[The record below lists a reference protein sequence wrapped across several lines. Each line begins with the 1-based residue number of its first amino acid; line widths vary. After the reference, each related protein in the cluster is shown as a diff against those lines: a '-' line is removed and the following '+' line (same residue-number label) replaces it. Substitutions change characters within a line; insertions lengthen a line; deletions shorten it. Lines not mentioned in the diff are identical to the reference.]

1 VRWLLLV
8 AVVVAGCQDLPDG
21 GIEGT
26 ATIGPTC
33 PVQQEPP
40 DPDCDDRPFEG
51 RLRIVRDGHE
61 VKRFQPQAD
70 GSFRVAVAP
79 GTYRIQDTAD
89 AYPYCDAGP
98 VTVVARSYAR
108 LDVACDSGIR

>member
-1 VRWLLLV
+1 MRLLFCV
-8 AVVVAGCQDLPDG
+8 ALLAGCAANVQDG

-51 RLRIVRDGHE
+51 SLRVVRDGQE

-70 GSFRVAVAP
+70 GSFRIAVAP
-79 GTYRIQDTAD
+79 GSYRIQDTAD

-98 VTVVARSYAR
+98 VTVVAGVYAR
-108 LDVACDSGIR
+108 LDVECDSGIR